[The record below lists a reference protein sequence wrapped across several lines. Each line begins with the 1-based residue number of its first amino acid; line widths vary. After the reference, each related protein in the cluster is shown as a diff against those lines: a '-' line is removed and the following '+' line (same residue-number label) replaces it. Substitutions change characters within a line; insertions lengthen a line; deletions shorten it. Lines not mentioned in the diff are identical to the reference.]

1 MEKKVVVGIVIR
13 SDEILLVK
21 RKPGEGSLLWQF
33 PGGTIESGETAE
45 DAVVRELME
54 ETGAHIRV
62 LDVIGNRIHPY
73 TKKFMIYIACEYL
86 GGDLEVHDDDL
97 EKAEW
102 VKISELNSYFTTPL
116 YEKVGEYLHNHLK
129 K

>member
-1 MEKKVVVGIVIR
+1 
-13 SDEILLVK
+13 
-21 RKPGEGSLLWQF
+21 
-33 PGGTIESGETAE
+33 
-45 DAVVRELME
+45 
-54 ETGAHIRV
+54 
-62 LDVIGNRIHPY
+62 
-73 TKKFMIYIACEYL
+73 MIYIACEYL

-129 K
+129 KQSFLQVLKIIIDCKLYIQNTPAVPG